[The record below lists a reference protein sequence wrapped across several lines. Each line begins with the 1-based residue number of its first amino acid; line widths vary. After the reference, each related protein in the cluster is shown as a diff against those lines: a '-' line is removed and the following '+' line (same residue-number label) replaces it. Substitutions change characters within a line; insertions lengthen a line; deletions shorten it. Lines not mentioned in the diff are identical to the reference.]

1 MTEGTSAQKCQQ
13 LALRQHGV
21 IARSQALAQGMS
33 SSAVDRR
40 VYSGEWLRLLPGT
53 YALRGSPASFMR
65 RATAA
70 YLWAGE
76 GALLSHDS
84 SGVLFNLDGVSQQ
97 QIIVSSPRRLCSPRV
112 VVHRRATEGLRSKS
126 IGLVRV
132 TSIEQTL
139 LDLGGTLGGERLELA
154 VDSALRR
161 GLTRFDRLS
170 RHLEA
175 FGGPGVAG
183 STDLAQLLKM
193 REPCPRPTDSILEVE
208 LLKLARK
215 YDLPNPVAQY
225 LVVLR
230 DGLTVH
236 IDFAYP
242 DQMLAIEV
250 DSVRWHSG
258 VRAIKWDN
266 ERQNLLVALG
276 WRVLRF
282 EWNDIVKRPAVV
294 AAQIL
299 AALRERQTAFDLG

>member
-1 MTEGTSAQKCQQ
+1 
-13 LALRQHGV
+13 
-21 IARSQALAQGMS
+21 MS
-33 SSAVDRR
+33 SR
-40 VYSGEWLRLLPGT
+40 
-53 YALRGSPASFMR
+53 
-65 RATAA
+65 
-70 YLWAGE
+70 
-76 GALLSHDS
+76 
-84 SGVLFNLDGVSQQ
+84 
-97 QIIVSSPRRLCSPRV
+97 RV
-112 VVHRRATEGLRSKS
+112 VVKRRATEGLQSKN

-139 LDLGGTLGGERLELA
+139 LDLGETLGGERLELA

-170 RHLEA
+170 RHLDA
-175 FGGPGVAG
+175 FGWPGVAG
-183 STDLAQLLKM
+183 STDLAKLLKM

-215 YDLPNPVAQY
+215 YDLPNPVSQF

-230 DGLTVH
+230 EGLAVH

-258 VRAIKWDN
+258 LRAIKWDN